1 MSWGMVWGASGAS
14 NEAWDCIP
22 GLHWPACSDG
32 GTADLMTA
40 CAGAS
45 RVEVT
50 RRAKDIQ
57 ESRVVEL
64 QSRVGQGNAAIR
76 RSGRLSRR
84 GELPLCCQVHP
95 DCCIVVMVALP
106 SSAWT
111 WHEMDAC
118 SHDCTAVHGCM
129 AALAACVSVL
139 WLHSAHICGLRTHVP

>member
-1 MSWGMVWGASGAS
+1 MQWCGQHQGHPVKPEMPSQVAHK
-14 NEAWDCIP
+14 
-22 GLHWPACSDG
+22 HWPAWSGG

-95 DCCIVVMVALP
+95 DCCTVVMVASP

-111 WHEMDAC
+111 WHGMDAC

-129 AALAACVSVL
+129 PALAACVSVL
-139 WLHSAHICGLRTHVP
+139 WVHSAHIGGLRTHAP